1 MHASIMA
8 DNKSW
13 DGERAIVITCSFTP
27 GSCSLTAYKLTPQG
41 YEWGRNN
48 RDSGPNPSGNSP
60 NYYEKVRSLACLL
73 ACWYSCVG
81 CYSCVGTFSPRGPV
95 GVGVGGVACVAGVA
109 VCCWPSGG
117 TVKAEARA
125 CVLRIPVDTIH

>member
-48 RDSGPNPSGNSP
+48 RDSGPNPSGYSLAQLLR
-60 NYYEKVRSLACLL
+60 EGTLACLLACLL

-81 CYSCVGTFSPRGPV
+81 CYSCVGTFSPQGPV
-95 GVGVGGVACVAGVA
+95 GGGGGGVAGVA
-109 VCCWPSGG
+109 GVAGVVG
-117 TVKAEARA
+117 RVGAQ
-125 CVLRIPVDTIH
+125 